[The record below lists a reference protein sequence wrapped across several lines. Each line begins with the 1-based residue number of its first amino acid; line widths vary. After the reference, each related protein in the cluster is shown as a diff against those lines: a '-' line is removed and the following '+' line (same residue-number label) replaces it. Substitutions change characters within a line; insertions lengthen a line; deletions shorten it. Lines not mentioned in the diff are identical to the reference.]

1 MLGEAR
7 HGGVDPRL
15 GAALAEGYTLP
26 AAWYTEPAW
35 FAREQEQ
42 IFRRTWQYVGLAEQV
57 AKPGDFFTAQVGT
70 VPIIVTRDETGTVRA
85 FVNVCRHR
93 GSILVA
99 EECGHG
105 KIFQC
110 PYHAWT
116 YGLDGALRAAP
127 GMREEASFDRG
138 QFSLFGLRAEL
149 WGPFIFVNLDAAAA
163 PLAAALGELP
173 ALVAA
178 TGAPLDRIR
187 RRVRTVYDIA
197 ANWKV
202 VVDNYL
208 ECYHCPVAHPG
219 FTQLI
224 DTNNYTITEYD
235 LFSTQGGALR
245 EEKQGAESLYDTS
258 GAVRDGFYAY
268 LWPNFTLNI
277 YPGQGNTSINLF
289 LPLGP
294 DRTRAIFEYCFVET
308 VGEEEERDFVRF
320 IEQVQV
326 EDIVLCETVQRGLGT
341 GFFDQG
347 KLMLWQE
354 GALRHFQRLVHR
366 FVTA

>member
-1 MLGEAR
+1 
-7 HGGVDPRL
+7 
-15 GAALAEGYTLP
+15 
-26 AAWYTEPAW
+26 
-35 FAREQEQ
+35 
-42 IFRRTWQYVGLAEQV
+42 
-57 AKPGDFFTAQVGT
+57 

-127 GMREEASFDRG
+127 GMREEASFDRE

-149 WGPFIFVNLDAAAA
+149 WGTIHLRQPRRRRA

-178 TGAPLDRIR
+178 TGAPLTGSGGACARSTTSPQIGKSWSIIIWS
-187 RRVRTVYDIA
+187 VP
-197 ANWKV
+197 
-202 VVDNYL
+202 L
-208 ECYHCPVAHPG
+208 PVAHPG

-347 KLMLWQE
+347 KLMLRQE